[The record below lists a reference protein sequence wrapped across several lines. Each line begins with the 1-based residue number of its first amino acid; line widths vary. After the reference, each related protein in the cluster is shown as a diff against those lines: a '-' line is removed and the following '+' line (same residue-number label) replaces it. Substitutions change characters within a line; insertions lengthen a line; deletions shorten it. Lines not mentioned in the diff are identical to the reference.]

1 MSGLTTTEHREEK
14 RHLRERSHT
23 ITRHT
28 IPSTTHTEALNDVE
42 EGVSP
47 KHFDTTDDLATIN
60 DQIQG
65 LMVPGEEDLQD
76 EDYSDEEDAAPT
88 TGQASPKSLLSTTSS
103 VVSYVSSASAYDI
116 LLSRLGNSQVDPFS
130 RTETMDHRIDQDQ
143 SSAPRV
149 SQEMKDQDTKDEDA
163 DWDFWAKVISDFK
176 SVTTKE
182 LSSCIRRGIPS
193 SLRGTIWQL
202 LAKSKDTKLE
212 QTYMQLLNQESVYE
226 KAITR
231 DLSRILPHNQYVQ
244 STSGKDSLFNV
255 AKAYSLYDQAV
266 GYCQDILC
274 IIGPL
279 LLNMPEEETFC
290 VLVQIMHR
298 YGLRDYFLPQSN
310 FLSQRLYQFSVLVS
324 ENIPHIS
331 RHLEFQGIQDNMYA
345 ARWFTSIF
353 ACKFPFD
360 FVFRVY
366 DLFLSEG
373 QDVLLRVA
381 LAVLNQNQATIL
393 ALEHDNLSRFLK
405 NDLTEVT
412 ETTVDDIIHY
422 TAELCIPNRRLERLA
437 KQYQADAARSNS
449 SDANAIESLR
459 RQNKTL
465 SETVRELQRNLN
477 SLNREHDAIAK
488 ELIESKMEIARVHD
502 ENDALRQQSF
512 DLKRALEALHVEVE
526 SRIKTEMS
534 ALSSKNAALMDRNVE
549 QQGRRSRCAHC
560 R

>member
-324 ENIPHIS
+324 DNIPHIS

-449 SDANAIESLR
+449 SDANAIDHFVDKIRHFQRQFENYNAILIVLIANTTLLPRSLLNQRWRLHESMM
-459 RQNKTL
+459 
-465 SETVRELQRNLN
+465 
-477 SLNREHDAIAK
+477 
-488 ELIESKMEIARVHD
+488 KMMH
-502 ENDALRQQSF
+502 
-512 DLKRALEALHVEVE
+512 
-526 SRIKTEMS
+526 
-534 ALSSKNAALMDRNVE
+534 
-549 QQGRRSRCAHC
+549 CANNHLT
-560 R
+560 